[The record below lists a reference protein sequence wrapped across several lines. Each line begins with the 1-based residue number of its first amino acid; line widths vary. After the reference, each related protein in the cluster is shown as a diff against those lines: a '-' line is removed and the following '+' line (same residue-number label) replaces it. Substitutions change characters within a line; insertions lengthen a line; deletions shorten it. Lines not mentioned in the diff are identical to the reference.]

1 LSLRLRLTELSAD
14 RVFTE
19 SEFHMVGA
27 ATVKAWDATE
37 VCTSNVIFVNENENK
52 NGEKQENNEFVNE
65 N

>member
-1 LSLRLRLTELSAD
+1 M
-14 RVFTE
+14 FTE